1 MEMKRKLMGF
11 LEFKKTCMELKK
23 KEEAWSKVDYAYQKT
38 LIKYKHEV
46 EGLKREKQLWM

>member
-1 MEMKRKLMGF
+1 
-11 LEFKKTCMELKK
+11 MELKK